1 MFRTIFLLSSFGL
14 AASALADGYLRDQAE
29 VEALLTGATLDGI
42 YLRTNSAYRL
52 TFREDGT
59 LDDGREA
66 AARWW
71 ISEQGQYCREWL
83 AGPLAGNEGCMD
95 IRLHKGQVQLFFDG
109 RQVAEGVLQR

>member
-59 LDDGREA
+59 LDDGRN
-66 AARWW
+66 
-71 ISEQGQYCREWL
+71 SCSLVDQ
-83 AGPLAGNEGCMD
+83 
-95 IRLHKGQVQLFFDG
+95 
-109 RQVAEGVLQR
+109 